1 MTNKRIQGDVFPPLF
16 SSAAETKICHL
27 NVFTIHLSYPTTGNS
42 NGRILLVYFFVSGI
56 RSITAWIFGCP
67 SEDILGDWFNKG
79 AKEEH
84 IWGQPLCQ
92 SRALLVQRE
101 KQGLDH
107 GLAEDSSL

>member
-1 MTNKRIQGDVFPPLF
+1 MFRVTNKRIQGDVFPPLF

-27 NVFTIHLSYPTTGNS
+27 NVFTIHLSYPTKGNS

-56 RSITAWIFGCP
+56 RWITAWIFGCP

-84 IWGQPLCQ
+84 ILGSAPLPEQGAACT
-92 SRALLVQRE
+92 ARE
-101 KQGLDH
+101 AGLRPWT
-107 GLAEDSSL
+107 G